1 MDFNALF
8 QAQLKKLPDIVFVLK
23 GFGSEKKVEVTMSWM
38 DYADN
43 VGQ

>member
-23 GFGSEKKVEVTMSWM
+23 EKKVEVTMSWM

>member
-23 GFGSEKKVEVTMSWM
+23 GFRSEKKVEVTMSWM